1 MKIRVNGEAREVQ
14 AVNLDHALLELGYTD
29 ALVATALN
37 GDFVARGRRP
47 QVELADGDR
56 LEILAPMEGG

>member
-14 AVNLDHALLELGYTD
+14 AVSLDCALAELGYTD

-47 QVELADGDR
+47 RTDLVEGDR